1 MEPRDLEL
9 AALLVLLRRWPGG
22 AGWNEIAI
30 EVAARRSAIDTL
42 AELPG
47 DTLFA
52 DSETEAWLEDA
63 QQTVRQWRSAGY
75 HLVTVLDEDFP
86 QRLLEIR
93 ETPPF
98 LFYEGKLRE
107 PDPGVS
113 VVGSREA
120 SDEGLRF
127 AADAAR
133 LLASEGLTVIA
144 GLASGIDTAAHR
156 AALDAGSRTV
166 AFVGT
171 GITKHYPAANA
182 GLQKEIASRG
192 LVFSQFYPDAPTTKQ
207 TFPMR
212 NATMSGYGLATIVVE
227 AGEFPGTRIQA
238 RVAGQHG
245 RPVIL
250 TSRVVRSTNWGREL
264 VGRPGVHVIDSLD
277 ELAQVVNDIRTAPE
291 RLRNALEA
299 LVSG

>member
-1 MEPRDLEL
+1 MSAPATPMLRTRTSTLVGGDGPL
-9 AALLVLLRRWPGG
+9 AIY
-22 AGWNEIAI
+22 E
-30 EVAARRSAIDTL
+30 AAPAEAAQSAVIIVH
-42 AELPG
+42 
-47 DTLFA
+47 
-52 DSETEAWLEDA
+52 EA
-63 QQTVRQWRSAGY
+63 
-75 HLVTVLDEDFP
+75 F
-86 QRLLEIR
+86 
-93 ETPPF
+93 
-98 LFYEGKLRE
+98 
-107 PDPGVS
+107 
-113 VVGSREA
+113 
-120 SDEGLRF
+120 
-127 AADAAR
+127 
-133 LLASEGLTVIA
+133 
-144 GLASGIDTAAHR
+144 
-156 AALDAGSRTV
+156 
-166 AFVGT
+166 
-171 GITKHYPAANA
+171 GITDHIADVTRRAANA

-192 LVFSQFYPDAPTTKQ
+192 LVFSQFYPDAPPTKQ